1 MTQLHMDEKIIQ
13 KIEAQAKKL
22 EEIYASVEKMRKY
35 FLWTLI
41 ISAGMVILPMLGL
54 IIIIPWFLKVMGSA
68 YQGLL

>member
-1 MTQLHMDEKIIQ
+1 MDEKIIQ